1 MFVIID
7 EYSRYPI
14 VEIIR
19 SVSVNT
25 VIPVLDKVLS
35 QFGYPQ
41 TIKTDNG
48 SPFNLYKFEQYAKHG
63 GFRHRKIRPR
73 WPRANSQ
80 AESFNKPL
88 MKVIRAA
95 HVLKTNWKQEM
106 YQFLRQYRSTPH
118 VSTGFTPYRLM
129 FQRETKTN
137 IPLVFEQTAE
147 KKIEERVRQN
157 DEKAKSQAK

>member
-1 MFVIID
+1 MPDTKSRAKYGTIENVRTSIRAKYLFVIAD

-14 VEIIR
+14 VERVR

-35 QFGYPQ
+35 EFGYPQ

-48 SPFNLYKFEQYAKHG
+48 SPFNSYQFEQYAKHS
-63 GFRHRKIRPR
+63 GFRHRKITPR

-80 AESFNKPL
+80 AELFNKPL

-95 HVLKTNWKQEM
+95 HV
-106 YQFLRQYRSTPH
+106 S
-118 VSTGFTPYRLM
+118 
-129 FQRETKTN
+129 
-137 IPLVFEQTAE
+137 
-147 KKIEERVRQN
+147 
-157 DEKAKSQAK
+157 KSN